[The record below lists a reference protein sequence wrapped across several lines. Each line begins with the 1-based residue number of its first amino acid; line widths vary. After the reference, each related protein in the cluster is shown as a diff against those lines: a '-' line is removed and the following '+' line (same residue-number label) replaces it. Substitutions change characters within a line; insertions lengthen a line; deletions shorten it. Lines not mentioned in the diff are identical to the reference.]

1 MSDVNKTNTLE
12 QANAPPD
19 TELVIP
25 ENLPPIKVMNPGL
38 YKNLFEQVTSIYKH
52 CNELSYGTR
61 KRHYEATKR
70 FCGFLADNFRLQ
82 KFKNVE
88 DRHFRAYVEYLIES
102 GASPATIQSDLS
114 GIRFFHRLSGNKNKL
129 SENNCLDL
137 PKRAVGVEN
146 RVSPLWSV
154 WPRRAARKVRRRS
167 SPTPAT
173 PPWRSPL
180 SWPSATT
187 SCWIP
192 AMC

>member
-1 MSDVNKTNTLE
+1 MSDVNKTNILE

-25 ENLPPIKVMNPGL
+25 ENLPSIKVMNPGL
-38 YKNLFEQVTSIYKH
+38 YKNLCEQVTSIYKH

-70 FCGFLADNFRLQ
+70 FCAFLADNFRLQ

-114 GIRFFHRLSGNKNKL
+114 GIRFFHGSGTETAYDDFGTSTLEGLYQQLTSN
-129 SENNCLDL
+129 
-137 PKRAVGVEN
+137 PKTRAQMQA
-146 RVSPLWSV
+146 LWEEV
-154 WPRRAARKVRRRS
+154 
-167 SPTPAT
+167 
-173 PPWRSPL
+173 
-180 SWPSATT
+180 
-187 SCWIP
+187 
-192 AMC
+192 